1 MEEIHVNNINEINFH
16 PVLKDIENFNWF
28 FLLSVRALSDYD
40 VQNILRTKDNIQP
53 GYLCFV
59 QMLDRFNLSTSL
71 QIEKKENFATSKLN
85 IANEMILMGKIMT
98 INLFEI
104 LKDSKYFQDL
114 RDLEEF
120 KFLRHIRNGAAHNN
134 KFHFKDRNNKWTLN
148 ESEII
153 EWNNYKIDRNL
164 QDKPVFNNF
173 ISFQS
178 IFILG
183 KIFSEKLKNIDLE
196 TNKKHQQ

>member
-28 FLLSVRALSDYD
+28 FLLSMRALSDYD

-59 QMLDRFNLSTSL
+59 QMLDRFNLSTRL

-85 IANEMILMGKIMT
+85 ITNEMILMGKIMT

-114 RDLEEF
+114 KDLKKF

-134 KFHFKDRNNKWTLN
+134 KFHFKN
-148 ESEII
+148 
-153 EWNNYKIDRNL
+153 
-164 QDKPVFNNF
+164 
-173 ISFQS
+173 
-178 IFILG
+178 
-183 KIFSEKLKNIDLE
+183 
-196 TNKKHQQ
+196 